1 MNMISK
7 WSKPEIGISFPE
19 PSWRSWDEIVN
30 SLLRSMGGAN
40 EGAGDLMNVNVG
52 EHEVT
57 VSLPCAG
64 YKPGDFE
71 VEVVGDCLTVTAKK
85 EECGC
90 DSGDGKFIR
99 RERSCGEF
107 SESITLPVQVLGNGA
122 TAAYRDGILTVT
134 LPREQAGHKST
145 HSIQVEQ

>member
-1 MNMISK
+1 M
-7 WSKPEIGISFPE
+7 
-19 PSWRSWDEIVN
+19 D
-30 SLLRSMGGAN
+30 
-40 EGAGDLMNVNVG
+40 VNVG

-71 VEVVGDCLTVTAKK
+71 VEVVGDCLTVSAKK

-90 DSGDGKFIR
+90 DSGDGRFIR
-99 RERSCGEF
+99 RERTCGEF
-107 SESITLPVQVLGNGA
+107 SESITLPVQVLGHKA
-122 TAAYRDGILTVT
+122 SAAYRDGVLTVT
-134 LPREQAGHKST
+134 LPREQTERKNS